1 MRRAVIQFSH
11 RLYLQ
16 KIKQW
21 NYRQHCYPLKGV
33 VKYAFAFFNAGSV
46 ASSSV
51 GVSIIQRLF
60 PIYAV

>member
-1 MRRAVIQFSH
+1 VVRNKLVSPKD
-11 RLYLQ
+11 
-16 KIKQW
+16 KIMELSSALLSSERS
-21 NYRQHCYPLKGV
+21 RQIC
-33 VKYAFAFFNAGSV
+33 FCFFNAGSV

>member
-33 VKYAFAFFNAGSV
+33 VKYAFAFSMPEV
-46 ASSSV
+46 WQVLLSE
-51 GVSIIQRLF
+51 
-60 PIYAV
+60 